1 MSGVRARQRGNHLEV
16 AMSHKFMVGQSV
28 VFAGM
33 PSQLRPNGQ
42 YQIVR
47 QLPPDMRGEPL
58 YRIKAASENYERM
71 VRESQI
77 KRT

>member
-1 MSGVRARQRGNHLEV
+1 MSRPPGHAGRLLEDT
-16 AMSHKFMVGQSV
+16 MTHKFNVGQSV

-42 YQIVR
+42 FQIIR

-58 YRIKAASENYERM
+58 YRIKTAGESYERM

-77 KRT
+77 KRS

>member
-1 MSGVRARQRGNHLEV
+1 MPIAYWEG
-16 AMSHKFMVGQSV
+16 AMTHKFSVGQSV
-28 VFAGM
+28 VFSGM

-42 YQIVR
+42 FQIIR

-58 YRIKAASENYERM
+58 YRIKTAGENYERM

-77 KRT
+77 KRS